1 MTRTNSHFNRVVSK
15 SASFINHL
23 HRHTHMQSPAIQS
36 LEQVLSCSDMDA
48 AAQAAGTL
56 WGLCVDNTPEVKST
70 LATQGTIRALIKLL
84 SVCLCLCVY
93 MCPSQ
98 GIKVQEFIGCARDTI
113 TWNDLDLPCNEYQTY
128 WAGGGG

>member
-1 MTRTNSHFNRVVSK
+1 
-15 SASFINHL
+15 
-23 HRHTHMQSPAIQS
+23 MQSPAIQS

-84 SVCLCLCVY
+84 LVCLCLCVNV
-93 MCPSQ
+93 SESKNKS
-98 GIKVQEFIGCARDTI
+98 IKSSLVVHKTQLRGMI
-113 TWNDLDLPCNEYQTY
+113 
-128 WAGGGG
+128 